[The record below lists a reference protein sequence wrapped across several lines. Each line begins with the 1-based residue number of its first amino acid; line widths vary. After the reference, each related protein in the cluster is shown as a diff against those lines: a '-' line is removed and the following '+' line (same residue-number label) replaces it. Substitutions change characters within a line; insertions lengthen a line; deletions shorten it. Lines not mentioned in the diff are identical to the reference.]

1 MNLLE
6 ISFPVFK
13 LNAGK
18 PIEESGVVYY
28 ESESYN
34 RITDTTSIKLKIVD
48 DRNIPL
54 PNLSL
59 RRLNLIKQRQP
70 VYNINLAVYFL
81 GDLIKLSKPKTWWI
95 DTQGKVFE
103 YKKSQRAKLRF
114 YKLDKCFT
122 TQGMGAVIQV
132 CGLPQRFK
140 SMFLPEQSDTWC
152 GILEWN
158 KIKIFYGYYKE
169 QHKETWRLI

>member
-59 RRLNLIKQRQP
+59 RRLSLIKQRQP